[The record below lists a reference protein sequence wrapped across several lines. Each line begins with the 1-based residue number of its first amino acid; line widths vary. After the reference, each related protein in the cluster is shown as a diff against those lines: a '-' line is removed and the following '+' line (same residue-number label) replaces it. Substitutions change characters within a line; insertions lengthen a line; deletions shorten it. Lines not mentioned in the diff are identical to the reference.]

1 MIAPEPERTER
12 GWRVRIPVQR
22 EHVWVEKQSVVY
34 EEVDISRESLE
45 PTAVMSPESTPVESL
60 PLEGP
65 SGHPPDA

>member
-1 MIAPEPERTER
+1 MSAPEPERTER

-45 PTAVMSPESTPVESL
+45 PTAVMSPESAPVESL